1 MSIILTML
9 GYTIMGT
16 IILVIAILSALAFI
30 TWMEKKGY
38 YNP

>member
-9 GYTIMGT
+9 GYAVIGM
-16 IILVIAILSALAFI
+16 IILVITILSALALI